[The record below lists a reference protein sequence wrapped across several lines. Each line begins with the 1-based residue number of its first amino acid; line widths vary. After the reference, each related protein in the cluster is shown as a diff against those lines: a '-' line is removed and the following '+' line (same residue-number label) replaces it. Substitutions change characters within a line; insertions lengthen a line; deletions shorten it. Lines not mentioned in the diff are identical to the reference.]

1 MGIQQWVPRA
11 PCVEAPLAEKSV
23 PVLRQASSPVVE
35 DAPPR
40 ERPSA
45 AKAVPA
51 PRQAVSPGDRVP
63 DWETL
68 SRQVETC
75 ARCAELAASRTQTVF
90 GVGDRQAPWLFIG
103 EAPGA
108 EEDRRGE
115 PFVGR
120 AGKLLDSMLA
130 ALGLA
135 RGEGVYIANILKC
148 RPPGNRDPKPEEADA
163 CRAFLDGQIA
173 LIRPR
178 IIVALGRIAAQN
190 LLATDAALGVLR
202 GRPLDY
208 RGIPVVVTY
217 HPAYLLRKPLD
228 KRKAWDDLC
237 LARRR
242 MHGAPGTPPAAWP

>member
-1 MGIQQWVPRA
+1 MEEGLRRRYLEAMGIPQWVPRA
-11 PCVEAPLAEKSV
+11 PCVETPAW
-23 PVLRQASSPVVE
+23 
-35 DAPPR
+35 

-45 AKAVPA
+45 AKAAPV
-51 PRQAVSPGDRVP
+51 PRQADSLGDRVP

-68 SRQVETC
+68 TRQVETC
-75 ARCAELAASRTQTVF
+75 TRCTELAASRTRTVF

-103 EAPGA
+103 EAPGVD
-108 EEDRRGE
+108 EDRRGE

-148 RPPGNRDPKPEEADA
+148 RPPGNRDPKPEEARA

-178 IIVALGRIAAQN
+178 VIVALGRIAAQN
-190 LLATDAALGVLR
+190 LLDTDAALGSLR
-202 GRPLDY
+202 GRPRDY
-208 RGIPVVVTY
+208 QGIPVVVTY

-228 KRKAWDDLC
+228 KRKAWEDLC
-237 LARRR
+237 VARRLMIR
-242 MHGAPGTPPAAWP
+242 SPDKPVA